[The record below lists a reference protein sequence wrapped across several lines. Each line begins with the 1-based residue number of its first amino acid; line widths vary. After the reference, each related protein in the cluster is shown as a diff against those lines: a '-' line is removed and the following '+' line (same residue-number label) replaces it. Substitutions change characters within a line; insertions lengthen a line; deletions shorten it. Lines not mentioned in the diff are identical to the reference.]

1 MAKEHGVQILPVD
14 SEHSAIFQALHGEK
28 RAQVEKLLITAS
40 GGPFRGRKRE
50 ELEHVTLADTLKH
63 PNWVMGQKIT
73 VDSATL
79 VNKGLE
85 VMEARWLFDV
95 DLDHI
100 QVVVQPKSIIHSMVE
115 FKDGAVMAQLGTP
128 DMRLPI
134 QYALYYPER
143 RYLDGERLDFHKLKE
158 ITFEDPDMDTF
169 LGLPMAM
176 DAARKGG
183 SMPTVFNAAN
193 ELAVKKFLQEKIGF
207 LDIYD
212 IIAQSMERHT
222 VIRNPELEEILAV
235 EDETYKWII
244 LALLIFSA
252 IILFHELG
260 HFLLAKKNKIVV
272 TEFSLGMGPRLLSTE
287 KNGTRYSLK
296 LLPLG
301 GSCAMLGEDM
311 EDESKGT
318 FNGAPVW
325 GRIATVAAGPV
336 FNFILAFVFAV
347 LIVTLV
353 GYDPAEVTQVESGS
367 TVAEAGLQEGDIIK
381 EYQGYH
387 IDLAR
392 DLYLYMYLNNPQED
406 ETIHMTVERDGKDVE
421 LAFKPDVQVRYL
433 LGFNR
438 KSTDSLEVASL
449 IPGMGLSET
458 GVEPGDVI
466 TSINGTRLESS
477 DDYTAYLAEHPL
489 TSEPVTIT
497 YERDGLEYNAEVTPS
512 ESRTAVLDF
521 SYNLAYTKTHGFEV
535 LKYGTLEVKYM
546 IRSTLLSLK
555 ELLTGGLGVKDLSGP
570 VGVVDAIGSTYEASK
585 SEGMLTIWVNMLY
598 MAALLSANLGV
609 MNLLPLPALDGGRLV
624 FLIIE
629 AIRRKPVNRQIE
641 GMVHFAGLMVLM
653 LLMVVVMYNDILKIF

>member
-1 MAKEHGVQILPVD
+1 MK
-14 SEHSAIFQALHGEK
+14 
-28 RAQVEKLLITAS
+28 
-40 GGPFRGRKRE
+40 
-50 ELEHVTLADTLKH
+50 
-63 PNWVMGQKIT
+63 
-73 VDSATL
+73 
-79 VNKGLE
+79 
-85 VMEARWLFDV
+85 
-95 DLDHI
+95 
-100 QVVVQPKSIIHSMVE
+100 
-115 FKDGAVMAQLGTP
+115 
-128 DMRLPI
+128 
-134 QYALYYPER
+134 
-143 RYLDGERLDFHKLKE
+143 
-158 ITFEDPDMDTF
+158 
-169 LGLPMAM
+169 
-176 DAARKGG
+176 
-183 SMPTVFNAAN
+183 
-193 ELAVKKFLQEKIGF
+193 
-207 LDIYD
+207 
-212 IIAQSMERHT
+212 
-222 VIRNPELEEILAV
+222 
-235 EDETYKWII
+235 II

-392 DLYLYMYLNNPQED
+392 DLYLYMYLNNPQEN
-406 ETIHMTVERDGKDVE
+406 ETIHMTVERNGKDVE

-477 DDYTAYLAEHPL
+477 DDYTAYLAEHSL

>member
-1 MAKEHGVQILPVD
+1 MK
-14 SEHSAIFQALHGEK
+14 
-28 RAQVEKLLITAS
+28 
-40 GGPFRGRKRE
+40 
-50 ELEHVTLADTLKH
+50 
-63 PNWVMGQKIT
+63 
-73 VDSATL
+73 
-79 VNKGLE
+79 
-85 VMEARWLFDV
+85 
-95 DLDHI
+95 
-100 QVVVQPKSIIHSMVE
+100 
-115 FKDGAVMAQLGTP
+115 
-128 DMRLPI
+128 
-134 QYALYYPER
+134 
-143 RYLDGERLDFHKLKE
+143 
-158 ITFEDPDMDTF
+158 
-169 LGLPMAM
+169 
-176 DAARKGG
+176 
-183 SMPTVFNAAN
+183 
-193 ELAVKKFLQEKIGF
+193 
-207 LDIYD
+207 
-212 IIAQSMERHT
+212 
-222 VIRNPELEEILAV
+222 
-235 EDETYKWII
+235 II

-406 ETIHMTVERDGKDVE
+406 ETIHMIVERNGKDVE

-466 TSINGTRLESS
+466 TSINGTRLENS

-624 FLIIE
+624 FLIIK

>member
-1 MAKEHGVQILPVD
+1 MK
-14 SEHSAIFQALHGEK
+14 
-28 RAQVEKLLITAS
+28 
-40 GGPFRGRKRE
+40 
-50 ELEHVTLADTLKH
+50 
-63 PNWVMGQKIT
+63 
-73 VDSATL
+73 
-79 VNKGLE
+79 
-85 VMEARWLFDV
+85 
-95 DLDHI
+95 
-100 QVVVQPKSIIHSMVE
+100 
-115 FKDGAVMAQLGTP
+115 
-128 DMRLPI
+128 
-134 QYALYYPER
+134 
-143 RYLDGERLDFHKLKE
+143 
-158 ITFEDPDMDTF
+158 
-169 LGLPMAM
+169 
-176 DAARKGG
+176 
-183 SMPTVFNAAN
+183 
-193 ELAVKKFLQEKIGF
+193 
-207 LDIYD
+207 
-212 IIAQSMERHT
+212 
-222 VIRNPELEEILAV
+222 
-235 EDETYKWII
+235 II

-449 IPGMGLSET
+449 IPGMGLFET

-466 TSINGTRLESS
+466 TSINGTRLENS

-521 SYNLAYTKTHGFEV
+521 SYNLAYTKTQGFEV